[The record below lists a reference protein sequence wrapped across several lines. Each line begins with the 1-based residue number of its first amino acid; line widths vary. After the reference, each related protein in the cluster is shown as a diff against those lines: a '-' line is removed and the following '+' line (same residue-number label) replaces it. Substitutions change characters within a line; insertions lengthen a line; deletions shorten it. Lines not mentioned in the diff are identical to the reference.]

1 MTSSYYG
8 VPESVSQEQ
17 IHLNISDQASYL
29 SYQVS
34 GVPST
39 VLCQNVHMNAKEQV
53 SRFLPDHH

>member
-39 VLCQNVHMNAKEQV
+39 VLC
-53 SRFLPDHH
+53 